1 MNSPNKT
8 NNSVDLLYYDGA
20 CPLCRREMRALAWL
34 KTSGLELVDIH
45 GLADEYQTLSDHQT
59 TIAPTKAEL
68 LQVLHLRR
76 ANQEWV
82 KGVEANVAAWSHTRI
97 GFIWKLLTIPGLS
110 RVTDKI
116 YYSWAR
122 RRYARLYCA
131 ANPEAPSQ

>member
-1 MNSPNKT
+1 MNNL

-20 CPLCRREMRALAWL
+20 CPLCRREMGILAWL
-34 KTSGLELVDIH
+34 KTPSLELVDIH
-45 GLADEYQTLSDHQT
+45 SLADERHPARYF
-59 TIAPTKAEL
+59 PTKPEL

-97 GFIWKLLTIPGLS
+97 GFLWRLLTIPGIRWL
-110 RVTDKI
+110 TDKV
-116 YYSWAR
+116 YYSWAE

-131 ANPEAPSQ
+131 VNPEAPTQ

>member
-1 MNSPNKT
+1 MNNLNKK
-8 NNSVDLLYYDGA
+8 NEAFDLLYYDGA

-34 KTSGLELVDIH
+34 KTPNLKLVDIH
-45 GLADEYQTLSDHQT
+45 GLADEHHPSSFH
-59 TIAPTKAEL
+59 PSKAEL

-97 GFIWKLLTIPGLS
+97 GFIWKVLTIPGL
-110 RVTDKI
+110 RWVTDKV
-116 YYSWAR
+116 YYSWAK

-131 ANPEAPSQ
+131 VNPEAPSQ